1 MLLRDTEPEKE
12 PIMSIAKQLDPSH
25 DREFSPVRDA
35 HRDGPDHDSHERHQH
50 HHSFSHAEHEGRLE
64 SSHAGF
70 HEQHSG
76 DHGGGLGWG
85 PAAWGEAGGFEHVLG
100 GGLAGPLA
108 ISPIDHLAASNDPS
122 AHNFL
127 TETTNILFDVSPG
140 GAINIGGNVEAM
152 ASQSMALNA
161 TQSHDSG
168 GFLHNA
174 QIETTNIIFNVATG
188 GTIDVGGSVEGLS
201 SQFTALN
208 ATQSHDNGAFLHNT
222 VVETTNI
229 IFNVA
234 NGGVID
240 VGGNVEAAS
249 AQQIH
254 VEPHA
259 VADLAHLA

>member
-25 DREFSPVRDA
+25 DREY
-35 HRDGPDHDSHERHQH
+35 RDGPDHYSHERHQH
-50 HHSFSHAEHEGRLE
+50 HHSFSHAEYEGRLE

-76 DHGGGLGWG
+76 DHGGLGWG

-108 ISPIDHLAASNDPS
+108 ISLIDHLASNDSS

-140 GAINIGGNVEAM
+140 GTINIGGNVEAL
-152 ASQSMALNA
+152 AFQSMALNA

-201 SQFTALN
+201 SQFTTLN
-208 ATQSHDNGAFLHNT
+208 ATQSHDGGGFLHNT